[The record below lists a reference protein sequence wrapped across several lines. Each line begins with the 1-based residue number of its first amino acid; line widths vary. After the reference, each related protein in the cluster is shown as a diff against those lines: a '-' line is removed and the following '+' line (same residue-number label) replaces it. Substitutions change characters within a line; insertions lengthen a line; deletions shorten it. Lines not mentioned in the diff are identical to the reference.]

1 MKGIAQTQSFTDL
14 IDSGYIY
21 IDKTREI
28 SKLLMNRRVFISRPR
43 RFG

>member
-21 IDKTREI
+21 IDKTREGLHI
-28 SKLLMNRRVFISRPR
+28 KAQTLREIPDA
-43 RFG
+43 